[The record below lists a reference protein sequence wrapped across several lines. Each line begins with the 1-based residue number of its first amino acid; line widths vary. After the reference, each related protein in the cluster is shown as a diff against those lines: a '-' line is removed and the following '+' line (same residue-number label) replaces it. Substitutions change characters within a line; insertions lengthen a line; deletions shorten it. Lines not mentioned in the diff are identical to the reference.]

1 MDLSRHM
8 KPWLNKSLCRK
19 VLRIIIS
26 IKKLHK
32 VVDRLKVE
40 WWVLL
45 NSSSRQLGEC
55 SRNLQDSELKLDRLN
70 NPLNS
75 DRWLEVVNNKR
86 LASNLRPLVKTLRNQ
101 CLVVLKLQ
109 PLPLVHLQPLNHL
122 ANKVQCSVNSQDR
135 QPIYSEDSSNKHHN
149 LDNSSNNQ
157 LKGSLDN
164 SHRLQHLEVQ
174 LLVSLK
180 HKQHNHCLEAS
191 NKLQVRVCLELN
203 QQLEL
208 QEDFSEIINQH

>member
-1 MDLSRHM
+1 M
-8 KPWLNKSLCRK
+8 
-19 VLRIIIS
+19 
-26 IKKLHK
+26 
-32 VVDRLKVE
+32 VVS
-40 WWVLL
+40 
-45 NSSSRQLGEC
+45 NQL
-55 SRNLQDSELKLDRLN
+55 
-70 NPLNS
+70 
-75 DRWLEVVNNKR
+75 
-86 LASNLRPLVKTLRNQ
+86 LASKLLPLVRTLKSPV
-101 CLVVLKLQ
+101 CLVLKLQ

-122 ANKVQCSVNSQDR
+122 ANKVLCSVNRQDR

-180 HKQHNHCLEAS
+180 HKQHSHCLEAS
-191 NKLQVRVCLELN
+191 NKLQVRVCLDLN

>member
-1 MDLSRHM
+1 M
-8 KPWLNKSLCRK
+8 
-19 VLRIIIS
+19 
-26 IKKLHK
+26 
-32 VVDRLKVE
+32 
-40 WWVLL
+40 
-45 NSSSRQLGEC
+45 
-55 SRNLQDSELKLDRLN
+55 
-70 NPLNS
+70 
-75 DRWLEVVNNKR
+75 VNNKR
-86 LASNLRPLVKTLRNQ
+86 LASNLRPLVKTLRNL

-135 QPIYSEDSSNKHHN
+135 QRIYSEDSSNKHHN
-149 LDNSSNNQ
+149 LDNSSNNK

-180 HKQHNHCLEAS
+180 HKQHNHCLEEAS

-208 QEDFSEIINQH
+208 QEDFSEIINQQ